1 MATAARK
8 AGDMGETT
16 DEEDEAVEATLD
28 ADGADTD
35 AGGISSDSCTRD
47 KASYAADW
55 LLRVFL
61 VFMIYLA
68 LGSAKAVRE
77 SAKIR

>member
-1 MATAARK
+1 MLGDSTCWTAVATAARK

-16 DEEDEAVEATLD
+16 DEGDEAVEATLD

-35 AGGISSDSCTRD
+35 TRGISSDSCTRD
-47 KASYAADW
+47 EASYAADW

-61 VFMIYLA
+61 V
-68 LGSAKAVRE
+68 S
-77 SAKIR
+77 